1 MTIYQLVPLDLQGTF
16 FFKVVQ
22 LIMREIQDQMEVK
35 RFKYVLFMFLHV
47 ESQSRFTHKFNDGML
62 QVHEDIGDGCMPLN
76 QEPQPSF
83 WKPESEEEIAEPIE
97 RLFLSTCLR
106 VESEHDFE

>member
-47 ESQSRFTHKFNDGML
+47 ES
-62 QVHEDIGDGCMPLN
+62 
-76 QEPQPSF
+76 
-83 WKPESEEEIAEPIE
+83 
-97 RLFLSTCLR
+97 
-106 VESEHDFE
+106 